1 LKFLIIYLN
10 RRKKCQKEK
19 TKNFLKKVVSQE
31 KENLILT
38 KKRRCNPTNIALTQ
52 LMAYKNIICTNQY

>member
-1 LKFLIIYLN
+1 MPKGIKYKS
-10 RRKKCQKEK
+10 KKKLPKKSGK
-19 TKNFLKKVVSQE
+19 TG

>member
-1 LKFLIIYLN
+1 
-10 RRKKCQKEK
+10 
-19 TKNFLKKVVSQE
+19 VVSQE